1 MMGMVGGAPEPLPLM
16 LMMIVMPIMIV
27 FFFLFGRVS
36 RCTIG
41 KT

>member
-1 MMGMVGGAPEPLPLM
+1 MMGMVGGAPEPLLLM
-16 LMMIVMPIMIV
+16 PMMIV
-27 FFFLFGRVS
+27 FFFFFGRVS